1 MKNEIR
7 HYQISDFVSVRQV
20 LLQERRESLDEV
32 RRQRLLV
39 VRDLEE
45 REGYKISSTL
55 SYAKTTFLTSLFLT
69 LSDYSKYNIKSLLLD
84 MP

>member
-45 REGYKISSTL
+45 REGYKISSSL
-55 SYAKTTFLTSLFLT
+55 SYATTTFLTSLFLT
-69 LSDYSKYNIKSLLLD
+69 LSDYSKYNFKSLLLD